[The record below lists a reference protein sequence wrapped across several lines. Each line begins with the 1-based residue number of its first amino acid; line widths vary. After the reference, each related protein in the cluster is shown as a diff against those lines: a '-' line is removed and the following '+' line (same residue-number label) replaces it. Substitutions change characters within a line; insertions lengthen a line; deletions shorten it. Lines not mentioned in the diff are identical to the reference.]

1 MWGAKRVPA
10 EEGGQRGEGVHGGH
24 VAGGVCRAAGNV
36 DKVVSHQHELYLMSL
51 RSFSLKSGY

>member
-1 MWGAKRVPA
+1 MPA

-36 DKVVSHQHELYLMSL
+36 DKVVSRQHELYLMSL